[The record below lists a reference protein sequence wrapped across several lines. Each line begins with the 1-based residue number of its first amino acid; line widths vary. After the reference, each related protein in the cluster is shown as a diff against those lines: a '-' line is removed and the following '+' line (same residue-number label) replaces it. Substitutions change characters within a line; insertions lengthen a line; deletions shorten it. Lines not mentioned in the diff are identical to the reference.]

1 GRLRGGYCS
10 VFQCTCFVGEYAHE
24 IDEARNIKNLHVI
37 VAQAI
42 GQQAALGLARPSKQ
56 ADNEGNTRTID
67 ILHIAEIEQDAAR
80 LRTLSFI
87 IGSIQ
92 HTFCTGI
99 NFSVQ
104 INDGNTWLVAH
115 ARLQSSN
122 WHSSLL
128 IIKRS
133 RYHFSST

>member
-1 GRLRGGYCS
+1 LYG
-10 VFQCTCFVGEYAHE
+10 T
-24 IDEARNIKNLHVI
+24 DT
-37 VAQAI
+37 QAI
-42 GQQAALGLARPSKQ
+42 EQKAALKLTRPSQQ
-56 ADNEGNTRTID
+56 ADNKANACTID

-80 LRTLSFI
+80 LLSLIFI
-87 IGSIQ
+87 IGGIQ

-115 ARLQSSN
+115 ARLQSFN
-122 WHSSLL
+122 WHGSLL